1 MKRPRVN
8 RQAVVGTVLEYVWMI
23 FGMFIYSFGWL
34 ACIMPANTLGGG
46 AAGLSLLFYH
56 ITGLPIGMLTLI
68 VNGVLLLIGG
78 TIVGWNFGMKTIFCI
93 AMLSVTMSVLQPLL
107 AAVTPA
113 GQTLFALDPVSDR
126 ILLVILGGIIA
137 GIGIAICFRQGGS
150 TGGTDIVAMIINKY
164 RTVSYGKILIYSD
177 FVIIGSAL
185 LVGMGISAVIYGY
198 VMTAVVGYTV
208 DMIMAGNQQS
218 SQVFI
223 VTHDYEKMAQA
234 IVDNVHRGV
243 TLIDSQGWYSKK
255 ESKIVMVV
263 CRKRETSMILKFVK
277 TIDPEAFMTVGS
289 VMGVYGKGFQTIGK
303 G

>member
-23 FGMFIYSFGWL
+23 FGMFIYSVGWL

-113 GQTLFALDPVSDR
+113 GQTLFALPSATASCWSSWAASSPASASPSASGR
-126 ILLVILGGIIA
+126 A
-137 GIGIAICFRQGGS
+137 ARR
-150 TGGTDIVAMIINKY
+150 AA
-164 RTVSYGKILIYSD
+164 RT
-177 FVIIGSAL
+177 
-185 LVGMGISAVIYGY
+185 
-198 VMTAVVGYTV
+198 
-208 DMIMAGNQQS
+208 S
-218 SQVFI
+218 S
-223 VTHDYEKMAQA
+223 
-234 IVDNVHRGV
+234 
-243 TLIDSQGWYSKK
+243 
-255 ESKIVMVV
+255 
-263 CRKRETSMILKFVK
+263 
-277 TIDPEAFMTVGS
+277 P
-289 VMGVYGKGFQTIGK
+289 
-303 G
+303 

>member
-113 GQTLFALDPVSDR
+113 GQTLFALDPV
-126 ILLVILGGIIA
+126 
-137 GIGIAICFRQGGS
+137 IGIAICFRQGGS
-150 TGGTDIVAMIINKY
+150 TGGTDIIAMIVNKY
-164 RTVSYGKILIYSD
+164 KTISYGRIVMTVDSMIILSSL
-177 FVIIGSAL
+177 FVGD
-185 LVGMGISAVIYGY
+185 MGVDSVIYGF
-198 VMTAVVGYTV
+198 VVTAVLGYTV
-208 DMIMAGNQQS
+208 DVIQAGNQQS
-218 SQVFI
+218 SQIFVF
-223 VTHDYEKMAQA
+223 TRRYEAMADQIIA
-234 IVDNVHRGV
+234 TTRHSATILDA
-243 TLIDSQGWYSKK
+243 TGWYSKEDIK
-255 ESKIVMVV
+255 VVVVV
-263 CRKRETSMILKFVK
+263 CRKRETSQLLKLVRGV
-277 TIDPEAFMTVGS
+277 DGDAFISVGS
-289 VMGVYGKGFQTIGK
+289 VMGVYGKGFQAISK
-303 G
+303 P

>member
-126 ILLVILGGIIA
+126 ILLV
-137 GIGIAICFRQGGS
+137 
-150 TGGTDIVAMIINKY
+150 
-164 RTVSYGKILIYSD
+164 
-177 FVIIGSAL
+177 SA
-185 LVGMGISAVIYGY
+185 A
-198 VMTAVVGYTV
+198 
-208 DMIMAGNQQS
+208 
-218 SQVFI
+218 
-223 VTHDYEKMAQA
+223 
-234 IVDNVHRGV
+234 
-243 TLIDSQGWYSKK
+243 
-255 ESKIVMVV
+255 
-263 CRKRETSMILKFVK
+263 
-277 TIDPEAFMTVGS
+277 
-289 VMGVYGKGFQTIGK
+289 
-303 G
+303 

>member
-150 TGGTDIVAMIINKY
+150 TGGTDIIAMIVNKY
-164 RTVSYGKILIYSD
+164 KIGRAH
-177 FVIIGSAL
+177 V
-185 LVGMGISAVIYGY
+185 
-198 VMTAVVGYTV
+198 
-208 DMIMAGNQQS
+208 
-218 SQVFI
+218 
-223 VTHDYEKMAQA
+223 
-234 IVDNVHRGV
+234 
-243 TLIDSQGWYSKK
+243 
-255 ESKIVMVV
+255 
-263 CRKRETSMILKFVK
+263 
-277 TIDPEAFMTVGS
+277 
-289 VMGVYGKGFQTIGK
+289 
-303 G
+303 

>member
-289 VMGVYGKGFQTIGK
+289 VMGVYGKGFQAIGK

>member
-8 RQAVVGTVLEYVWMI
+8 RQAVVETVLEYVWMI

-113 GQTLFALDPVSDR
+113 GSSRSIPSATASCWSSWAASSPASASPSASGR
-126 ILLVILGGIIA
+126 A
-137 GIGIAICFRQGGS
+137 ARR
-150 TGGTDIVAMIINKY
+150 AA
-164 RTVSYGKILIYSD
+164 RT
-177 FVIIGSAL
+177 
-185 LVGMGISAVIYGY
+185 
-198 VMTAVVGYTV
+198 
-208 DMIMAGNQQS
+208 S
-218 SQVFI
+218 S
-223 VTHDYEKMAQA
+223 
-234 IVDNVHRGV
+234 
-243 TLIDSQGWYSKK
+243 
-255 ESKIVMVV
+255 
-263 CRKRETSMILKFVK
+263 
-277 TIDPEAFMTVGS
+277 P
-289 VMGVYGKGFQTIGK
+289 
-303 G
+303 

>member
-113 GQTLFALDPVSDR
+113 GETLLPST
-126 ILLVILGGIIA
+126 A
-137 GIGIAICFRQGGS
+137 GQRRSSRSIPSATASCWSSWAASSPASASPSASGRAARR
-150 TGGTDIVAMIINKY
+150 AA
-164 RTVSYGKILIYSD
+164 RT
-177 FVIIGSAL
+177 
-185 LVGMGISAVIYGY
+185 
-198 VMTAVVGYTV
+198 
-208 DMIMAGNQQS
+208 S
-218 SQVFI
+218 S
-223 VTHDYEKMAQA
+223 
-234 IVDNVHRGV
+234 
-243 TLIDSQGWYSKK
+243 
-255 ESKIVMVV
+255 
-263 CRKRETSMILKFVK
+263 
-277 TIDPEAFMTVGS
+277 P
-289 VMGVYGKGFQTIGK
+289 
-303 G
+303 

>member
-150 TGGTDIVAMIINKY
+150 TAA
-164 RTVSYGKILIYSD
+164 RT
-177 FVIIGSAL
+177 
-185 LVGMGISAVIYGY
+185 
-198 VMTAVVGYTV
+198 
-208 DMIMAGNQQS
+208 S
-218 SQVFI
+218 S
-223 VTHDYEKMAQA
+223 
-234 IVDNVHRGV
+234 
-243 TLIDSQGWYSKK
+243 
-255 ESKIVMVV
+255 
-263 CRKRETSMILKFVK
+263 
-277 TIDPEAFMTVGS
+277 P
-289 VMGVYGKGFQTIGK
+289 
-303 G
+303 